1 MSSKEK
7 KTVDKAAKK
16 SGGRGKRYSPAEKQE
31 VIDFVN
37 EVNATKGR
45 GGQSS
50 ASKKF
55 GISPLTISSWLKAG
69 GAAPKKRGRRPGR
82 PAGSKNKVKTTA
94 TNTTTT
100 KASAGGSLEKKLV
113 ELQGLAKQI
122 DAAESE
128 LSSLRKQFDGLKA
141 SL

>member
-1 MSSKEK
+1 MSSKPK
-7 KTVDKAAKK
+7 KTAKKAAKK
-16 SGGRGKRYSPAEKQE
+16 SGSRGKRYTPAQKKE

-37 EVNATKGR
+37 EVNAAKGR

-69 GAAPKKRGRRPGR
+69 GSAPKKPGRRPGR
-82 PAGSKNKVKTTA
+82 PAGSKAKAK
-94 TNTTTT
+94 T

-113 ELQGLAKQI
+113 ELQSLAKQI
-122 DAAESE
+122 DAAESN
-128 LSSLRKQFDGLKA
+128 LSSLRKKFDSLKA